1 MEETDVQALH
11 KRAELLGVINHDD
24 LSPDD
29 LRKAIEAREHGADP
43 RQAQQHV
50 QDDTA
55 GDEP

>member
-1 MEETDVQALH
+1 MDETEIQTLH

-24 LSPDD
+24 LAPDD

-43 RQAQQHV
+43 RQTQQRV
-50 QDDTA
+50 QGDNT